1 MSGADGSLKDL
12 HVLVV
17 EDEALVSFML
27 VDYLEELG
35 CQVVATASRLE
46 EALEM
51 AASLTALDL
60 AVLDVNLAGEMSYPV
75 AELLRSRGVPF
86 LFATGYGTDGLP
98 EGMRNVPVLS
108 KPFGLE
114 RFAEALR
121 LTRAG

>member
-1 MSGADGSLKDL
+1 MSGADVTLKGL

-51 AASLTALDL
+51 AASLAALDL

>member
-1 MSGADGSLKDL
+1 
-12 HVLVV
+12 
-17 EDEALVSFML
+17 
-27 VDYLEELG
+27 
-35 CQVVATASRLE
+35 
-46 EALEM
+46 
-51 AASLTALDL
+51 
-60 AVLDVNLAGEMSYPV
+60 VLDVNLAGEMSYPV